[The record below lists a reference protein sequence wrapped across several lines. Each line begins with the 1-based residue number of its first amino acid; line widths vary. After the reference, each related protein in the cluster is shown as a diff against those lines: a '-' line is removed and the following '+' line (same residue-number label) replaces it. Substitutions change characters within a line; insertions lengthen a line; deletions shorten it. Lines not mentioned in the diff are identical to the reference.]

1 MRSRSSRIT
10 PWRAALVAAAVAGL
24 IQVPPTVAQM
34 LSRESEI
41 VFQVPGQPGLR
52 PSARTVEV
60 VENGAPRNV
69 LAVDPVT
76 DRWRILVYFDIPG
89 STPEGVEAAA
99 RAIGNTA
106 DQLVALGDVEIVTA
120 DRLPETVLD
129 PTDDAETIRQTADK
143 LALQAGRAGRISRL
157 RARSDSVRASSDT
170 ALASRLAAD
179 LFESFQLELDVLA
192 WQRASLLEAVLG
204 GTSASRSPRVL
215 FLVQDAVDL
224 DLGAFARRVL
234 DQPTT
239 TVDSRARGEQRR
251 QRSLTR
257 TIAALGW
264 RVYPLLVAPPDERVD
279 GLLPG
284 RQTHQARFA
293 QASAGEVVT
302 DRSGLTAVI
311 ERLTPSWRLRYES
324 TGMRDGSPH
333 PVDVRIS
340 PSGIRGPPSEVAAR
354 RWATVAAPSDLVA
367 LRAGRALDMV
377 ASDNEDAVA
386 PGNDELAVRSV
397 LLPQDIETLAA
408 GTPSELVTVDGLVTF
423 AAGAPETSEALRVT
437 LHGRGLDA
445 PPLLLHRLG
454 AGADLI
460 GGTWRFRTL
469 IDLPV
474 AIDELVLIVEDLRTD
489 RWRVAFLEDASQ
501 PIDERSDTEL
511 LTADGTRTGGSPQ
524 RNEAEIIAAARAGEQ
539 VFGRRSDTDTPRAVP
554 GEESEPAHTL
564 IRLLP
569 PRGQRSGLSG
579 RKTFD
584 IVTRSDAV
592 RRVEFYLDGELVSD
606 DKRRPFSAT
615 IDLGE
620 ELTEHIIQAIAYSR
634 SDAPLGRDELPVN
647 RSRAETRI
655 SFKTVT
661 AGPDDSFDV
670 EADVRL
676 DEDERLDRIEFYR
689 NERLAATLNRPPYR
703 TRLPG
708 PAQPGA
714 DFARL
719 AVYLED
725 GSVVEE
731 VRFLSSDVQV
741 AETLV
746 NLVEV
751 YAVINDEDGN
761 PITTLSQEDFVLR
774 AGRREIPIERFAVAE
789 DVPLVLGLAVDTS
802 GSMMMIMPDVRRAA
816 AQFLGNVLT
825 RIDQAFVVDFDSRPR
840 MIASLTHD
848 VVQLIGNLDELH
860 ADGLTA
866 LYDAMQFGLAE
877 LARDQGRRA
886 LVILTDGDDYGS
898 QSGYRKTF
906 RTAEN
911 AGVPIYVISMAN
923 ASSPLGRGL
932 RKPDLEGIAK
942 ASGGRVYYVAN
953 MRSLLDAYDH
963 ISREL
968 QSQYLLGYSTDAP
981 LTQQEVQS
989 LKVELR
995 AGKGKKR
1002 EIRMTVGRGRS

>member
-10 PWRAALVAAAVAGL
+10 PWRAALAAVTVAGL
-24 IQVPPTVAQM
+24 IQVPPTAAQI
-34 LSRESEI
+34 LSRQSQI
-41 VFQVPGQPGLR
+41 VFQVPSQPDLR
-52 PSARTVEV
+52 LSAGAVEV
-60 VENGAPRNV
+60 VENGAPRKV
-69 LAVDPVT
+69 LAVEPVAG
-76 DRWRILVYFDIPG
+76 RWRILVYFDMPG

-99 RAIGNTA
+99 EAIGQAA

-129 PTDDAETIRQTADK
+129 PTDDPEVIRQTTDQ
-143 LALQAGRAGRISRL
+143 LALQAGRAGRLFRL
-157 RARSDSVRASSDT
+157 RARADSVRASADT
-170 ALASRLAAD
+170 AVASRLAAD

-192 WQRASLLEAVLG
+192 WQRESLLEAVLG
-204 GTSASRSPRVL
+204 GTSTSRSPRVL

-234 DQPTT
+234 DEPTT
-239 TVDSRARGEQRR
+239 TVDSRSRGEQRR

-284 RQTHQARFA
+284 RQAQQALFA

-302 DRSGLTAVI
+302 DRDGLTAAI
-311 ERLTPSWRLRYES
+311 ERLTPSWRVRYES
-324 TGMRDGSPH
+324 TGMPDGAPH

-340 PSGIRGPPSEVAAR
+340 PSGVRGPPSEVAAR

-367 LRAGRALDMV
+367 LRAAQALDIV
-377 ASDNEDAVA
+377 ASDNENPVP
-386 PGNDELAVRSV
+386 PGSDELAVRSV

-423 AAGAPETSEALRVT
+423 AAGAPKTSEALRVT

-460 GGTWRFRTL
+460 GGAWRFRTL
-469 IDLPV
+469 IDLPI

-489 RWRVAFLEDASQ
+489 RWRVAFLEAASQ
-501 PIDERSDTEL
+501 PLDARSDTEL
-511 LTADGTRTGGSPQ
+511 LTSDGTGGSRQ
-524 RNEAEIIAAARAGEQ
+524 RTEAEIIADARAGEH
-539 VFGRRSDTDTPRAVP
+539 VFGRTNDADATRSVH
-554 GEESEPAHTL
+554 GEESEPARTL

-579 RKTFD
+579 RRTFD

-620 ELTEHIIQAIAYSR
+620 ELTEHVIQAIAYSR
-634 SDAPLGRDELPVN
+634 SDAPLGRDELPIN

-655 SFKTVT
+655 AFKTVT

-689 NERLAATLNRPPYR
+689 NERLAATLNRPPWR

-731 VRFLSSDVQV
+731 VRFLSADDLV

-751 YAVINDEDGN
+751 YAVINDEEGN
-761 PITTLSQEDFVLR
+761 PITSLSQEDFVLR

-802 GSMMMIMPDVRRAA
+802 GSMMTIMPDVRRAA
-816 AQFLGNVLT
+816 AQFLGSVLT

-848 VVQLIGNLDELH
+848 VVQLIENLDQLQ

-866 LYDAMQFGLAE
+866 LYDAMQFGLVE

-898 QSGYRKTF
+898 QSGYRKTL

-911 AGVPIYVISMAN
+911 SGVPIYVLSMAN
-923 ASSPLGRGL
+923 TGPLGRGL

-953 MRSLLDAYDH
+953 MQSLLEAYDH

-968 QSQYLLGYSTDAP
+968 QSQYMLGYSTGAP
-981 LTQQEVQS
+981 LTQKEVQS

>member
-10 PWRAALVAAAVAGL
+10 PWRAALVAVAVAAL

-34 LSRESEI
+34 LGRESEV
-41 VFQVPGQPGLR
+41 VFQVPTQPDLSL
-52 PSARTVEV
+52 SARAVEV
-60 VENGAPRNV
+60 VENGAPRKV
-69 LAVDPVT
+69 LGVDPVT
-76 DRWRILVYFDIPG
+76 ERWRILVYFDMPG

-99 RAIGNTA
+99 RTIGHAA

-120 DRLPETVLD
+120 DRLPETVLGPTSD
-129 PTDDAETIRQTADK
+129 PEAIRQTTGQ
-143 LALQAGRAGRISRL
+143 LALQAGRAGRLFRL
-157 RARSDSVRASSDT
+157 RARADSVRASADT

-192 WQRASLLEAVLG
+192 WQRASLLEAVHDEE
-204 GTSASRSPRVL
+204 SASPAPRVL

-224 DLGAFARRVL
+224 DLGDFARRVL
-234 DQPTT
+234 DEPTT
-239 TVDSRARGEQRR
+239 IIGTRARGEQRR
-251 QRSLTR
+251 QRNLTR

-264 RVYPLLVAPPDERVD
+264 RVYPLLAAPPDERVD

-284 RQTHQARFA
+284 RQAQQARFA
-293 QASAGEVVT
+293 QASGGEVVT
-302 DRSGLTAVI
+302 DQDGLTAAI
-311 ERLTPSWRLRYES
+311 ERLTSSWRVRYES
-324 TGMRDGSPH
+324 MGTRDGAPH

-367 LRAGRALDMV
+367 LRAGQALDMV
-377 ASDNEDAVA
+377 ASDSEDAVA
-386 PGNDELAVRSV
+386 PGSDQLAVRSV

-408 GTPSELVTVDGLVTF
+408 GTPSELITVDGLVTF
-423 AAGAPETSEALRVT
+423 AAGAPTTSEALRVT

-460 GGTWRFRTL
+460 GGTWRFRTV
-469 IDLPV
+469 IDLPI

-501 PIDERSDTEL
+501 PLDERSDTEL
-511 LTADGTRTGGSPQ
+511 LTSDGTGTGRAPERT
-524 RNEAEIIAAARAGEQ
+524 EAEIIAAARTAGQ
-539 VFGRRSDTDTPRAVP
+539 VFGRTHDSAAPDAVH
-554 GEESEPAHTL
+554 GREADSARTL

-584 IVTRSDAV
+584 IVTMSDAV
-592 RRVEFYLDGELVSD
+592 RRVEFYLDRELVFE

-620 ELTEHIIQAIAYSR
+620 ELTEHVIEAIAYSR
-634 SDAPLGRDELPVN
+634 SDAPLGRDELPIN
-647 RSRAETRI
+647 RSRAATRI
-655 SFKTVT
+655 AFKTVT

-731 VRFLSSDVQV
+731 VRFLSSDDLV

-751 YAVINDEDGN
+751 YAVINDQEGE
-761 PITTLSQEDFVLR
+761 PITNLSQEDFVLR

-840 MIASLTHD
+840 MIASLTDD
-848 VVQLIGNLDELH
+848 VVQLIENLDQLQ

-906 RTAEN
+906 RTAGN
-911 AGVPIYVISMAN
+911 SGVPIYVISMSN
-923 ASSPLGRGL
+923 ASPLGRGT
-932 RKPDLEGIAK
+932 RKPDLEAISR
-942 ASGGRVYYVAN
+942 ASGGRVYYVAG
-953 MRSLLDAYDH
+953 MESVLDAYDH

-968 QSQYLLGYSTDAP
+968 QSQYMLGYSTDAP

-995 AGKGKKR
+995 SGRDKKR
-1002 EIRMTVGRGRS
+1002 EIRMTVGRGRG

>member
-10 PWRAALVAAAVAGL
+10 PWRAALAAVAVAGL
-24 IQVPPTVAQM
+24 IQVPPTAAQI
-34 LSRESEI
+34 LSRQSQI
-41 VFQVPGQPGLR
+41 VFQVPSQPDLR
-52 PSARTVEV
+52 LSARAVEV
-60 VENGAPRNV
+60 VENGAPRKV
-69 LAVDPVT
+69 LAVEPVAG
-76 DRWRILVYFDIPG
+76 RWRILVYFDMPG
-89 STPEGVEAAA
+89 STPEGVAAA
-99 RAIGNTA
+99 AQAIGHAA

-129 PTDDAETIRQTADK
+129 PTDDPEVIRQTTDQ
-143 LALQAGRAGRISRL
+143 LALQAGRAGRLFRL
-157 RARSDSVRASSDT
+157 RARADSVRASADT
-170 ALASRLAAD
+170 AVASRLAAD

-192 WQRASLLEAVLG
+192 WQRESLLEAVLG

-234 DQPTT
+234 DEPTT
-239 TVDSRARGEQRR
+239 TVDSRSRGEQRR

-284 RQTHQARFA
+284 RQAQQALFA

-302 DRSGLTAVI
+302 DRDGLTAAI
-311 ERLTPSWRLRYES
+311 ERLTPSWRVRYES
-324 TGMRDGSPH
+324 TGMPDGAPH

-340 PSGIRGPPSEVAAR
+340 PSGVRGPPSEVAAR
-354 RWATVAAPSDLVA
+354 RWTTVAAPSDLVA
-367 LRAGRALDMV
+367 LRAAQALDMV
-377 ASDNEDAVA
+377 ASDNENPVP
-386 PGNDELAVRSV
+386 PGSDELAVRGV

-423 AAGAPETSEALRVT
+423 AAGAPKTSEALRVT

-460 GGTWRFRTL
+460 GGAWRFRTL
-469 IDLPV
+469 IDLPI

-489 RWRVAFLEDASQ
+489 RWRVAFLEAASQ
-501 PIDERSDTEL
+501 PLDARGDTEL
-511 LTADGTRTGGSPQ
+511 LTSDGTGGSRQ
-524 RNEAEIIAAARAGEQ
+524 RTEAEIIADARAGEH
-539 VFGRRSDTDTPRAVP
+539 VFGRTNDADATRSVH
-554 GEESEPAHTL
+554 GEESEPAQTL

-579 RKTFD
+579 RRTFD

-620 ELTEHIIQAIAYSR
+620 ELTEHVIQAIAYSR
-634 SDAPLGRDELPVN
+634 SDAPLGRDELPIN

-655 SFKTVT
+655 AFKTVT
-661 AGPDDSFDV
+661 AGPGASFDV

-689 NERLAATLNRPPYR
+689 NERLAATLNRPPWR

-731 VRFLSSDVQV
+731 VRFLSADDLVT
-741 AETLV
+741 ETLV

-751 YAVINDEDGN
+751 YAVINDEEGN
-761 PITTLSQEDFVLR
+761 PITSLSQEDFVLR

-802 GSMMMIMPDVRRAA
+802 GSMMTIMPDVRRAA
-816 AQFLGNVLT
+816 AQFLGSVLT
-825 RIDQAFVVDFDSRPR
+825 RIDQAFVIDFDSRPR

-848 VVQLIGNLDELH
+848 VVQLIENLDQLQ

-866 LYDAMQFGLAE
+866 LYDAMQFGLVE

-886 LVILTDGDDYGS
+886 LVILTDGVDYGS
-898 QSGYRKTF
+898 QSGYRKTL

-911 AGVPIYVISMAN
+911 SGVPIYVLSMAN
-923 ASSPLGRGL
+923 TGPLGRGL
-932 RKPDLEGIAK
+932 RKPDLEGIAR

-953 MRSLLDAYDH
+953 MQSLLEAYDH

-968 QSQYLLGYSTDAP
+968 QSQYMLGYSTDAP
-981 LTQQEVQS
+981 LTQKEVQS

>member
-1 MRSRSSRIT
+1 
-10 PWRAALVAAAVAGL
+10 
-24 IQVPPTVAQM
+24 
-34 LSRESEI
+34 
-41 VFQVPGQPGLR
+41 
-52 PSARTVEV
+52 
-60 VENGAPRNV
+60 
-69 LAVDPVT
+69 
-76 DRWRILVYFDIPG
+76 
-89 STPEGVEAAA
+89 
-99 RAIGNTA
+99 
-106 DQLVALGDVEIVTA
+106 
-120 DRLPETVLD
+120 
-129 PTDDAETIRQTADK
+129 
-143 LALQAGRAGRISRL
+143 
-157 RARSDSVRASSDT
+157 
-170 ALASRLAAD
+170 
-179 LFESFQLELDVLA
+179 
-192 WQRASLLEAVLG
+192 
-204 GTSASRSPRVL
+204 
-215 FLVQDAVDL
+215 

-234 DQPTT
+234 DEPTT
-239 TVDSRARGEQRR
+239 TVDSRARDEQRR

-264 RVYPLLVAPPDERVD
+264 RVVPLLIAPPDERVD

-284 RQTHQARFA
+284 RQAQQALFA

-302 DRSGLTAVI
+302 DQDGLTAAI

-324 TGMRDGSPH
+324 TGMRDGAPH

-340 PSGIRGPPSEVAAR
+340 PSGVRGPPSEVAAR

-386 PGNDELAVRSV
+386 PGSNELAVRGV

-460 GGTWRFRTL
+460 GGAWRFRTL
-469 IDLPV
+469 IDLPI
-474 AIDELVLIVEDLRTD
+474 AIDELVLVVEDLRTD
-489 RWRVAFLEDASQ
+489 RWRVAFLQAASQ
-501 PIDERSDTEL
+501 PLDARSDTEL
-511 LTADGTRTGGSPQ
+511 LTSDGTGASPQ
-524 RNEAEIIAAARAGEQ
+524 RTEAEIIADARAGEH
-539 VFGRRSDTDTPRAVP
+539 VFGRTNDPDTPRSVH

-620 ELTEHIIQAIAYSR
+620 QLTERVIQAIAYSR
-634 SDAPLGRDELPVN
+634 SDAPLGRDELPIN

-655 SFKTVT
+655 AFKTVT

-676 DEDERLDRIEFYR
+676 DEDEQVDRIEFYR
-689 NERLAATLNRPPYR
+689 NERLAATLNRPPWR

-708 PAQPGA
+708 PTQPGA

-731 VRFLSSDVQV
+731 VRFLSSDDLV

-751 YAVINDEDGN
+751 YAVINDQEGE
-761 PITTLSQEDFVLR
+761 PITTLSQDDFVLR

-802 GSMMMIMPDVRRAA
+802 GSMLPIMPDVRRAA

-840 MIASLTHD
+840 MIANLTDD
-848 VVQLIGNLDELH
+848 VVQLIDNLDQLQ

-866 LYDAMQFGLAE
+866 LYDAMQFGLVE

-886 LVILTDGDDYGS
+886 LVILTDGDDFGS
-898 QSGYRKTF
+898 RSGYRKTF
-906 RTAEN
+906 RTAGN
-911 AGVPIYVISMAN
+911 SGVPIYVISMAN
-923 ASSPLGRGL
+923 ASPLGRGM

-942 ASGGRVYYVAN
+942 ASGGRVYYVAG
-953 MRSLLDAYDH
+953 MESLLDAYAH

-968 QSQYLLGYSTDAP
+968 QSQYMLGYSTDAP
-981 LTQQEVQS
+981 LTQQEVQA